1 MLIKIPP
8 RIFLIASL
16 GIIACLSIMNFLGM
30 YGTFV
35 LGKLGGYGL
44 IDMFTL
50 NAEAN
55 VPTNFSTRLL
65 LAAAVLLALVAK
77 SSKLQKSDHFIHWA
91 TLSALCFFLSL
102 DEFAQIH
109 ELLDEHRGWTEGLFD
124 ASGALVGPWVVLY
137 GGLALVVL
145 TLFAR
150 FFWEL
155 PRKYQFIFGTAA
167 AMFLSAALG
176 IEMIGAMVWES
187 EGPSWR
193 FFIINSVEEIF
204 EMTAITILI
213 TGLLMYLEEH
223 ASRLTITF
231 GAANQ
236 R

>member
-1 MLIKIPP
+1 MQIKIPP

-55 VPTNFSTRLL
+55 VPTYFSTALL

-77 SSKLQKSDHFIHWA
+77 SSKMRNSDHFRHWSV
-91 TLSALCFFLSL
+91 LSGLCLFLSL

-109 ELLDEHRGWTEGLFD
+109 ELLDEHRGWSEGLFD

-137 GGLALVVL
+137 GGLALLVL
-145 TLFAR
+145 SLFAR
-150 FFWEL
+150 FFWQL
-155 PRKYQFIFGTAA
+155 PKKYKLIFGIAA
-167 AMFLSAALG
+167 AMFLTAAIG
-176 IEMIGAMVWES
+176 IEMFGATVWES
-187 EGPSWR
+187 EGASWR
-193 FFIINSVEEIF
+193 FELINSIEEIF
-204 EMTAITILI
+204 EMTSITILI

-223 ASRLTITF
+223 SSRLTITF
-231 GAANQ
+231 GAANPG
-236 R
+236 